1 MEEIIGMTTINIFL
15 TSVIM
20 MASAWWL
27 SLTIRT
33 AQTLAQ
39 RQSMTN
45 DFTNTLLKGSERSNH
60 AHEHGINRR
69 TS

>member
-1 MEEIIGMTTINIFL
+1 
-15 TSVIM
+15 
-20 MASAWWL
+20 
-27 SLTIRT
+27 
-33 AQTLAQ
+33 LAQ